1 VKKQLMAVQVL
12 LFEICSRVNNKMYR
26 QGLDISTEF
35 CGLHYVR
42 PQKTKSLSRKLGC
55 HKKQQ
60 VNINLNIEIPN
71 FSGVQMKFQKCAIA
85 AFISLSLLGCASV
98 GNETL
103 RVESEASVQKK
114 MVEGKT
120 TKSEVRAMFGSPLKT
135 SFTDGGLE
143 IWTYE
148 FSKVSADAVSYIP
161 IVNLFGATASGT
173 KKELVVLI
181 DKAGIVQRFSMSE
194 SDVKQKT
201 GVFNN

>member
-1 VKKQLMAVQVL
+1 
-12 LFEICSRVNNKMYR
+12 
-26 QGLDISTEF
+26 
-35 CGLHYVR
+35 
-42 PQKTKSLSRKLGC
+42 
-55 HKKQQ
+55 
-60 VNINLNIEIPN
+60 
-71 FSGVQMKFQKCAIA
+71 MKFINYTA
-85 AFISLSLLGCASV
+85 AALIGLSLFGCASV

-103 RVESEASVQKK
+103 RTESEASVQKK

-120 TKSEVRAMFGSPLKT
+120 TKSEVRAMFCSPLKT

-161 IVNLFGATASGT
+161 IVNLFGATSSGT

-181 DKAGIVQRFSMSE
+181 DKTGIVQRFSMSE
-194 SDVKQKT
+194 SDVKHKT